1 MEFVSYL
8 LVSALVSVSE
18 EVRSR
23 CHVKH
28 SLARMIPESGSCENF
43 PVDSH
48 LSLIPTVSISN
59 HFTLHS
65 TVSASAKQL

>member
-1 MEFVSYL
+1 MVLISYL
-8 LVSALVSVSE
+8 FVSALVSVSE

-48 LSLIPTVSISN
+48 LSLMPTVSISDN
-59 HFTLHS
+59 F
-65 TVSASAKQL
+65 AAKLNSSCKY

>member
-1 MEFVSYL
+1 MKEEFCFMEFVSYL

-48 LSLIPTVSISN
+48 LSLIPTVSISD
-59 HFTLHS
+59 HFDLC
-65 TVSASAKQL
+65 